1 MSVQT
6 NLEEA
11 ASGLLMMSES
21 DNPFTFFNTDEAVI
35 DENLVLKLADKPPGT
50 LVEKSSVD
58 YLLRNVTNPA
68 SGSVDAQTAERF
80 RNLAAQLNRELSHI
94 EVYRVGE
101 VQVDVFI
108 IGQTAE
114 GKVSGM
120 RTLLIET

>member
-11 ASGLLMMSES
+11 ATGLLMMSES
-21 DNPFTFFNTDEAVI
+21 DNPFTFFTTDETVI
-35 DENLVLKLADKPPGT
+35 DENLILKLADKPQET

-58 YLLRNVTNPA
+58 YLLRNLTNPA
-68 SGSVDAQTAERF
+68 SGSVDAQTSGRF
-80 RNLAAQLNRELSHI
+80 RNLAAQLKLELTDI

-101 VQVDVFI
+101 IQVDVFI
-108 IGQTAE
+108 IGRTA
-114 GKVSGM
+114 GGQVSGL